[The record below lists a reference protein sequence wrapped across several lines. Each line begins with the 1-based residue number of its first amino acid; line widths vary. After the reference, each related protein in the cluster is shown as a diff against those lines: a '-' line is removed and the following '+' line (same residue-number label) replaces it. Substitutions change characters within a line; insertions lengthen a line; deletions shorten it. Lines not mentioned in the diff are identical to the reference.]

1 MWGKG
6 KRLEIHN
13 NPLNRSAIV
22 RIQSDY
28 LRSKI
33 LEKCIWYVGDSMFHT
48 AQWSSDHSMS
58 TPPLKAIKIWAHLTG
73 VPLDLRYDEG
83 LSLVAGLVGE
93 PKETDDFTK
102 NLVSLTVSHV
112 KVEVDLTK
120 PLPDVVEFERQNG
133 EVVEVMVHYPWVP
146 PTCSHCHELGHI
158 IKNCLHYTPPPKAAP
173 EPPSGAKKQ
182 DVKRQR
188 KYQPKAKLSEQGS
201 AVTPS
206 PTPTVFPPD
215 LVSHFEAALPVSK
228 LAPSVAIVADTM
240 SPLPASSSLVRSS
253 SNASPVFSSP
263 DPPPRPS
270 LKSLTCLLA
279 LPNSRPVYYT
289 AVYASNLSSE
299 RVDLLADLINLHS
312 MLNLDGNPWILGG
325 DFNQIISPIE
335 HSSMD
340 VNTTDNLMY
349 QLRDCF
355 LQLGVFDLW
364 YLGPQHTWTNN
375 RPEDPIAKKL
385 DRLLVN
391 SSMVASLPHA
401 LATYLPPLIS
411 DHTPCLIDLAYQ
423 LPQAGTKPF
432 KLQNY
437 LTKHPSFAQHVYDA
451 WLRAGSECLTLT
463 QLCWKLKVIK
473 RDLKQLNRENYSK
486 IQERVSETYSLLQH
500 VQVQALQNPSTTTF
514 EAERDL
520 HQRWLFL
527 REIEESYFRQKSRIN

>member
-1 MWGKG
+1 M
-6 KRLEIHN
+6 
-13 NPLNRSAIV
+13 
-22 RIQSDY
+22 
-28 LRSKI
+28 
-33 LEKCIWYVGDSMFHT
+33 
-48 AQWSSDHSMS
+48 
-58 TPPLKAIKIWAHLTG
+58 
-73 VPLDLRYDEG
+73 
-83 LSLVAGLVGE
+83 
-93 PKETDDFTK
+93 
-102 NLVSLTVSHV
+102 
-112 KVEVDLTK
+112 
-120 PLPDVVEFERQNG
+120 
-133 EVVEVMVHYPWVP
+133 
-146 PTCSHCHELGHI
+146 
-158 IKNCLHYTPPPKAAP
+158 
-173 EPPSGAKKQ
+173 
-182 DVKRQR
+182 
-188 KYQPKAKLSEQGS
+188 
-201 AVTPS
+201 
-206 PTPTVFPPD
+206 
-215 LVSHFEAALPVSK
+215 
-228 LAPSVAIVADTM
+228 
-240 SPLPASSSLVRSS
+240 
-253 SNASPVFSSP
+253 
-263 DPPPRPS
+263 
-270 LKSLTCLLA
+270 TCLLA

-312 MLNLDGNPWILGG
+312 MLDLDGNPWILGG
-325 DFNQIISPIE
+325 DFNQIISPME

-355 LQLGVFDLW
+355 LQLGVFDLR
-364 YLGPQHTWTNN
+364 YLGPQHTWTKN

-391 SSMVASLPHA
+391 SSLVASLPHA

-527 REIEESYFRQKSRIN
+527 REIEESYFRQKSRINWLAEGDLNTTYFHRICQTRESLNAIRAFLTAAGDWITDPTLMSIHEVSHFTSILGPHYYTPPQITSHPYWFAELSSFQCSPVHAQQMVTVPTAEEIRGLYFMLNPIKLRDRMGLHRDFSRLPGKLLALK